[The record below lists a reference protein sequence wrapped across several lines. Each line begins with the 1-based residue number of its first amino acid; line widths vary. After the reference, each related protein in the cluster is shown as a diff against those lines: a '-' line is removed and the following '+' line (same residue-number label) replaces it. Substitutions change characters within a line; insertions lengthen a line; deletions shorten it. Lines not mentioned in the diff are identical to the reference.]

1 MYKIERVD
9 IEIFWHRFDVGCEFN
24 EDVNIIIGRNGTGKT
39 TFMNILHAILTVD
52 PVGLVGN
59 DFVSAKILLKNED
72 KKIKTIVVRKIEDE
86 HFNFP
91 IIEYQIS
98 NKKYRFRLINLDDR
112 RISLMQ
118 KRRISEESTD
128 VRNEMFALTSVSSLS
143 VYRLRNDD
151 EYEVRDRHGAV
162 FLSPVDY
169 RLSQAMA
176 GLTEFQLALAEEAQI
191 VAKDLQKN
199 VLASILYSEEDARQ
213 KALNLSFDKEAE
225 QESLIS
231 AYEQLSSFDST
242 IKKKIKFHVSSIA
255 ETMSEIKSNKPEKQI
270 DIKSL
275 EALRKTRKIIELS
288 LSAKDKTQLIYSQI
302 NLFLRIIHNFIP
314 DKKFSFLS
322 GRLVIENS
330 LGAIEHSK
338 LSSGEKQLIILMIEA
353 LLQKGNKHIFMADEP
368 ELSLHIAWQRQII
381 PAIREINPN
390 AQIIVATHTP
400 EVASRYKE
408 SIFDMEKL
416 ISG

>member
-1 MYKIERVD
+1 
-9 IEIFWHRFDVGCEFN
+9 
-24 EDVNIIIGRNGTGKT
+24 
-39 TFMNILHAILTVD
+39 
-52 PVGLVGN
+52 
-59 DFVSAKILLKNED
+59 
-72 KKIKTIVVRKIEDE
+72 
-86 HFNFP
+86 
-91 IIEYQIS
+91 
-98 NKKYRFRLINLDDR
+98 
-112 RISLMQ
+112 
-118 KRRISEESTD
+118 
-128 VRNEMFALTSVSSLS
+128 MFGLTSVSSLS

-169 RLSQAMA
+169 RLSQALA

-199 VLASILYSEEDARQ
+199 VLASILYSEEDAKQ

-225 QESLIS
+225 QERLIS
-231 AYEQLSSFDST
+231 AYEQLSSYDAA
-242 IKKKIKFHVSSIA
+242 IRKKIKFHVSSIA
-255 ETMSEIKSNKPEKQI
+255 ETMDEIQSNKPEKNI

-275 EALRKTRKIIELS
+275 EALRKTRKIIDLS
-288 LSAKDKTQLIYSQI
+288 LAAKDKTQSIYSQI
-302 NLFLRIIHNFIP
+302 NLFLSIIQNFIP
-314 DKKFSFLS
+314 DKKFSFIS
-322 GRLVIENS
+322 GRLIIENS
-330 LGAIEHSK
+330 LGVIEHSK

-381 PAIREINPN
+381 PAIRKINPN
-390 AQIIVATHTP
+390 SQIIVATHSP

-416 ISG
+416 INA